1 MSVTRNVLVLT
12 KKTCTVTILPY
23 NRYRGYKSSKQPFT
37 GSLFCADEALRR
49 FQRDPISA
57 FTIGFEQF
65 PPFHDP
71 YWCNLRTQKK
81 RTKFERASKRD
92 NKDTKVIIE
101 QILFL
106 QGAATTVWAAIGKEW
121 EGKGGKYLEDVSE
134 SAGPKDETDPLSNGY
149 AKYVY
154 DAEAARKLWAVSLDL
169 VGMKDDDNV

>member
-1 MSVTRNVLVLT
+1 M
-12 KKTCTVTILPY
+12 
-23 NRYRGYKSSKQPFT
+23 
-37 GSLFCADEALRR
+37 
-49 FQRDPISA
+49 
-57 FTIGFEQF
+57 
-65 PPFHDP
+65 
-71 YWCNLRTQKK
+71 
-81 RTKFERASKRD
+81 
-92 NKDTKVIIE
+92 IIE